1 MTKSQFALNIKAIR
15 EQSGL
20 TQQQFAEELG
30 VQRQAIYTWE
40 RGDIEKPRQKAVIRR
55 ICERFDVTE
64 QDLFGFIDG
73 FYPKLHNMQSRIP
86 FPSAIKPAPAKTA
99 PVPLYGRVHAGKP
112 CDPITYDDEKIEI
125 PAHLLDLDPETYA
138 LISEGDCM
146 NNIYPEGCTIAVAP
160 NLPPSNGSVA
170 VVSIN
175 GCDAVMRRLY
185 RTAHTLILAPDS
197 TNPEHEDIVITDNSD
212 HTVEFLG
219 HVIWFQARRVMD

>member
-1 MTKSQFALNIKAIR
+1 MSLSSNIKRLRKNAD
-15 EQSGL
+15 L
-20 TQQQFAEELG
+20 TQAELAKKVGVTRATVTQWETGWSQPRMGALEKLADAFGITMAEL
-30 VQRQAIYTWE
+30 VSDT
-40 RGDIEKPRQKAVIRR
+40 
-55 ICERFDVTE
+55 
-64 QDLFGFIDG
+64 
-73 FYPKLHNMQSRIP
+73 SRIP
-86 FPSAIKPAPAKTA
+86 FPNAIKPQPAKTA

-112 CDPITYDDEKIEI
+112 CDPIVYDDEKIEI

-170 VVSIN
+170 VVSID
-175 GCDAVMRRLY
+175 GRDAVMRRLY

-197 TNPEHEDIVITDNSD
+197 TNPEHEDIVITDDSD

-219 HVIWFQARRVMD
+219 RVIWFQARRVMD

>member
-1 MTKSQFALNIKAIR
+1 MTIAENIKRARTDIAHM
-15 EQSGL
+15 
-20 TQQQFAEELG
+20 TQEEFGKIAG
-30 VQRQAIYTWE
+30 VSSMAVSQWENGRAVPRMGAVERIAQALSIPKSY
-40 RGDIEKPRQKAVIRR
+40 I
-55 ICERFDVTE
+55 
-64 QDLFGFIDG
+64 IDNISS
-73 FYPKLHNMQSRIP
+73 KCP
-86 FPSAIKPAPAKTA
+86 FPNAIKPQPAKTA

-112 CDPITYDDEKIEI
+112 CDPIVYDDEKIEI

-170 VVSIN
+170 VVSID
-175 GCDAVMRRLY
+175 GRDAVMRRLY

-197 TNPEHEDIVITDNSD
+197 TNPEHEDIVITDDSD

-219 HVIWFQARRVMD
+219 RVIWFQARRVMD